1 MPHYFFDIHDGIH
14 VTDNEGQELANL
26 EAAKAE
32 GIRIAGGFATRPT
45 MLGGDGGA
53 VNVVVRTAPDVTV
66 MIVRL
71 VFNVETL
78 PAAERRRA

>member
-1 MPHYFFDIHDGIH
+1 MIRYFFDIHDGIH
-14 VTDNEGQELANL
+14 VTDNEGRMLADL

-53 VNVVVRTAPDVTV
+53 VNVIVRTAPDVTA
-66 MIVRL
+66 MTIRL
-71 VFNVETL
+71 VFNVEV
-78 PAAERRRA
+78 PRKPIVQVA